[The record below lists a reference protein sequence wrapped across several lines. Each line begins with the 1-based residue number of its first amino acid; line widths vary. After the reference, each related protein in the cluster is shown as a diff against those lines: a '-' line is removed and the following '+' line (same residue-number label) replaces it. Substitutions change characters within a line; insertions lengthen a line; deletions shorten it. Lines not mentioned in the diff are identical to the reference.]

1 MAFRIRSARG
11 WQRRS
16 VRQRRLLGSIAA
28 AGLLL
33 GGCGANSKPPGDR
46 AAPAQTATA
55 GTVTIPPTTGGRL
68 RGADY
73 AFDLAA
79 GWTDTTSKRK
89 NAAGVDR
96 VVAVKLPRAVA
107 VIAIVKATA
116 GVGAARLLRD
126 RRRAEIAGAH
136 ATASTQAR
144 PLTLDGQ
151 SAITYQYRSTT
162 PAGAK
167 TQTRQVLVVHKGRL
181 HVITLVAARAPF
193 TGADTALGAML
204 ATWRWTS

>member
-1 MAFRIRSARG
+1 MFRIRSARG

-16 VRQRRLLGSIAA
+16 VLQRRLLGSMAV

-33 GGCGANSKPPGDR
+33 AGCGGASKPSQTTT
-46 AAPAQTATA
+46 PA
-55 GTVTIPPTTGGRL
+55 TVTIPPTTGGRL
-68 RGADY
+68 SGADY

-89 NAAGVDR
+89 HAAAVDR
-96 VVAVKLPRAVA
+96 VVAATRPRAVA
-107 VIAIVKATA
+107 VVAIVRATA
-116 GVGAARLLRD
+116 GVSATRLLRD

-193 TGADTALGAML
+193 AGADTALGAML
-204 ATWRWTS
+204 ATWRWTA